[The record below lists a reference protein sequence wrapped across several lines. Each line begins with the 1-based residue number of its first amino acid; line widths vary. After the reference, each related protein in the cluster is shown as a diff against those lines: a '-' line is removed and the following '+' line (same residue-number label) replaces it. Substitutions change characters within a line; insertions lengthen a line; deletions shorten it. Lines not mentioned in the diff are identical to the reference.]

1 MVTSLTEN
9 VAAILISF
17 GGPQPLEVW
26 SQRMTGLMERYA
38 EGRDL
43 RAEIVT

>member
-1 MVTSLTEN
+1 MVTSSTEN
-9 VAAILISF
+9 VAAMLISF

-43 RAEIVT
+43 RVEIVT